1 MNATIQNWPDAIS
14 EKKRCLIIQL
24 IYNKIEDDE
33 EREQWLDRIS
43 SATENDADEIV
54 KSLLR

>member
-1 MNATIQNWPDAIS
+1 MNATTQQWPDAIS

-33 EREQWLDRIS
+33 EREQWLNRVS

>member
-1 MNATIQNWPDAIS
+1 MNATIQQWPDAIS

-24 IYNKIEDDE
+24 IYNKIADSE

-54 KSLLR
+54 KSLLK